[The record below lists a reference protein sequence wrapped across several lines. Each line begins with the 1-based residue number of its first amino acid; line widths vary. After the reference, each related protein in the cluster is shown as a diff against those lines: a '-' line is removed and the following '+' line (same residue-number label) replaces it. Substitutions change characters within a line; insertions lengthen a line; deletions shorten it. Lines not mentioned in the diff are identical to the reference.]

1 MVSFESDYTT
11 GAHPKILERLAET
24 NLEPASGYGTD
35 SYCESA
41 IEKIRDA
48 CGCPKAQVQF
58 LVGGTQTNAVVIS
71 SMLRR
76 YEGVVTAST
85 GHINVHEAGAVEYTG
100 HKALALPC
108 PLPEISG
115 QIVSGNACGKINP
128 DASDAGAHMDGQTV
142 PGNACGK
149 INADILKEFLQ
160 KFYQDDNQEHMVY
173 PGMVYLSHPTE
184 YGTLY
189 SKKELEAIS
198 SICQEYQI
206 PLFLDGARLGYGLM
220 SLESDLTIK
229 DIARLCDVFYIGGT
243 KVGAL
248 CGEAVVFPKG
258 NGPAH
263 FLTSV
268 KQHGALLEK
277 GRLLG
282 IQFDTLF
289 TENLYFDISRHAI
302 EMAEQLKRILRE
314 KGCVFYLE
322 SPTNQQ
328 FIILEDGKL
337 EKLKEHVL
345 VSFWEK
351 ADDTHTVVRLA
362 TSWST
367 TKEDLEE
374 LEKRLE

>member
-1 MVSFESDYTT
+1 M
-11 GAHPKILERLAET
+11 
-24 NLEPASGYGTD
+24 
-35 SYCESA
+35 
-41 IEKIRDA
+41 
-48 CGCPKAQVQF
+48 
-58 LVGGTQTNAVVIS
+58 
-71 SMLRR
+71 
-76 YEGVVTAST
+76 
-85 GHINVHEAGAVEYTG
+85 
-100 HKALALPC
+100 
-108 PLPEISG
+108 
-115 QIVSGNACGKINP
+115 
-128 DASDAGAHMDGQTV
+128 
-142 PGNACGK
+142 
-149 INADILKEFLQ
+149 
-160 KFYQDDNQEHMVY
+160 
-173 PGMVYLSHPTE
+173 
-184 YGTLY
+184 
-189 SKKELEAIS
+189 
-198 SICQEYQI
+198 
-206 PLFLDGARLGYGLM
+206 
-220 SLESDLTIK
+220 
-229 DIARLCDVFYIGGT
+229 
-243 KVGAL
+243 
-248 CGEAVVFPKG
+248 VFPKG

-268 KQHGALLEK
+268 KQHGALLAK

-302 EMAEQLKRILRE
+302 EMAEQLKRILKE

>member
-100 HKALALPC
+100 HKVLALPC

-115 QIVSGNACGKINP
+115 Q
-128 DASDAGAHMDGQTV
+128 TV
-142 PGNACGK
+142 TGNACGK